1 MLANGSV
8 RHDGRVRKSAFSLRD
23 AGFEVLVLGA
33 VRENVAATPGWE
45 RDDGIELQVVQVINL
60 GLPRRQRRA
69 AQRAARLYARRGQ
82 LKRRLQELHDRAGS
96 TQPMSLRD
104 RLLYRALRRRHRHE
118 KNSVRRARKAGKR
131 LEAPVKIRRDVG
143 DPLLHTHYEAAWW
156 PLVRKLRPDVV
167 HVHDRSGLSV
177 ARRAARR
184 GARWIYDAHEHPV
197 KNDFDERGIVEAT
210 RRQVAEH
217 AQHADAVIAVGA
229 PLAETLES
237 MLGLP
242 QAPALVHN
250 TPALRTGAA
259 PQPGLREATGVG
271 PHEPLLVYAGELN
284 GRRLLTVV
292 LEAMTMLPGVSL
304 ALVVDP
310 KDRHAK
316 RLRTRAEEFAVSERV
331 HVLPLVPPE
340 SVVQYVAEADVGVY
354 PLARYPGGDIALP
367 NKLFEYLHAGL
378 PMVVSDS
385 PAMAG
390 FVRRHGLGEVAPVD
404 DPPAWA
410 QAIERALAPPHY
422 RDRASQWEAL
432 KEEWCWERQ
441 EETLIAVYREVL
453 AGGARSR

>member
-1 MLANGSV
+1 MLVNGSV

-23 AGFEVLVLGA
+23 AGLEVLVLGA
-33 VRENVAATPGWE
+33 VRNSVYATSGWE
-45 RDDGIELQVVQVINL
+45 RDDGIELQIVPL
-60 GLPRRQRRA
+60 TDTRLPRRQRRA
-69 AQRAARLYARRGQ
+69 AQRAARLDARRNRV
-82 LKRRLQELHDRAGS
+82 RRHLQELRERATS
-96 TQPMSLRD
+96 TQRISLCD
-104 RLLYRALRRRHRHE
+104 RLLYRALRRRRRHA
-118 KNSVRRARKAGKR
+118 KNSVRRVRKDAKR
-131 LEAPVKIRRDVG
+131 LRAHVRIRRDVG
-143 DPLLHTHYEAAWW
+143 DPLLLAHYEAAWW

-167 HVHDRSGLSV
+167 HIHDRSGLSV

-197 KNDFDERGIVEAT
+197 KNEFDKRGIGEAT

-217 AQHADAVIAVGA
+217 ALHADAVITVGA
-229 PLAETLES
+229 PLAETLTS
-237 MLGLP
+237 LLGLP
-242 QAPALVHN
+242 QTPALVHN

-259 PQPGLREATGVG
+259 PQPGLREAAGVG
-271 PHEPLLVYAGELN
+271 AQEPLLVYAGELN

-292 LEAMTMLPGVSL
+292 LEAMAMLPGVHL

-310 KDRHAK
+310 KDRHTR
-316 RLRTRAEEFAVSERV
+316 RLRSRAEELAVSGRV
-331 HVLPLVPPE
+331 HVLPMVPPE
-340 SVVQYVAEADVGVY
+340 SVAQYVAEADVGVY

-385 PAMAG
+385 PTMAD

-404 DPPAWA
+404 DAPAWA
-410 QAIERALAPPHY
+410 EAIERALAPPFY
-422 RDRASQWEAL
+422 RDSDSEWKAL

-453 AGGARSR
+453 SR